1 MVTVDWKAPRP
12 SGEGGLEGRVTN
24 QDRQD
29 RPDPIGKYARRL
41 SDKVLIALH
50 HACDQHDFEVAE
62 ELLHVLEMEMML
74 KRRPLTLDNRRAR
87 DQDTLV
93 AAYERLWQLQHPD
106 DR

>member
-1 MVTVDWKAPRP
+1 M
-12 SGEGGLEGRVTN
+12 TN

-29 RPDPIGKYARRL
+29 RRRPDPIGRYTRRL

-62 ELLHVLEMEMML
+62 ELLHVLEMML
-74 KRRPLTLDNRRAR
+74 KRRPLTLDNRRSR

>member
-1 MVTVDWKAPRP
+1 
-12 SGEGGLEGRVTN
+12 VTN

-29 RPDPIGKYARRL
+29 RRRPDPIGRYTRRL
-41 SDKVLIALH
+41 SDKVLIAFH

-62 ELLHVLEMEMML
+62 QLLHVLEMMV

-87 DQDTLV
+87 DRETLV
-93 AAYERLWQLQHPD
+93 AAYERLWQLQHSD